1 MNSAGRIACTIAA
14 ALLFCAI
21 GIATSAPP
29 SADADGGAVAA
40 QELAGLT
47 ADMTIYSSP
56 DSSSTLLGTVAGTR
70 PLTGAQTWLPV
81 IAHATDVNGAN
92 WLRVILP
99 GRPNG
104 HTGWIS
110 AHSTDPATTDWAI
123 TVDIS
128 SRKVAVFNDG
138 QLQRTF
144 RAVVGKPSTPTPHG
158 KFFIEE
164 AVKLSRGAV
173 GAPYALALSARSH
186 VLRQFEGGPGQI
198 ALHGRNN
205 VGGVPGT
212 AVSHGCIRLRTG
224 AMVWLVNRLDSGS
237 VVTITR

>member
-14 ALLFCAI
+14 ALLLCAT

-29 SADADGGAVAA
+29 PAQADGGAAAA

-47 ADMTIYSSP
+47 ADMTYYSSP
-56 DSSSTLLGTVAGTR
+56 DSGSTRMGTVAGNR
-70 PLTGAQTWLPV
+70 PLTGSQTWLPV
-81 IAHATDVNGAN
+81 IAHATDGDGAN

-110 AHSTDPATTDWAI
+110 AYSTEAASSDWAI
-123 TVDIS
+123 TVHVAT
-128 SRKVAVFNDG
+128 RKVAVFHDG

-158 KFFIEE
+158 RFFIEE
-164 AVKLSRGAV
+164 AVKLGGGEV
-173 GAPYALALSARSH
+173 GAPFALALSARSH
-186 VLRQFEGGPGQI
+186 VLRQFDGGPGQI
-198 ALHGRNN
+198 ALHGRDN

-212 AVSHGCIRLRTG
+212 AASHGCIRLRTG
-224 AMVWLVNRLDSGS
+224 AIVWLVNRMDSGS
-237 VVTITR
+237 VVTITG